1 MRILEG
7 GRQAVLIGDLLVVYL
22 SIDIIKEGGGG
33 AQYVRVLIVNN
44 ATNRLSS

>member
-7 GRQAVLIGDLLVVYL
+7 GRQAVLIGDLLVLYL
-22 SIDIIKEGGGG
+22 SIDIIKEGGD

>member
-7 GRQAVLIGDLLVVYL
+7 GRQAVLIGDLLVLYL
-22 SIDIIKEGGGG
+22 SIDIIKGGD

>member
-22 SIDIIKEGGGG
+22 SIDIIKEGGGMHSM
-33 AQYVRVLIVNN
+33 YEY
-44 ATNRLSS
+44 

>member
-22 SIDIIKEGGGG
+22 SIDTIKEGGGCT
-33 AQYVRVLIVNN
+33 VCTSID
-44 ATNRLSS
+44 SK

>member
-22 SIDIIKEGGGG
+22 SIDTIKEGSD

>member
-1 MRILEG
+1 MGMRILEG

-33 AQYVRVLIVNN
+33 CTDVRVL
-44 ATNRLSS
+44 